1 LLRDLVER
9 LLTETL
15 QQLQT
20 LQTAFEKLGPQL
32 GAGDSEG
39 EKEEMSI

>member
-1 LLRDLVER
+1 MER

-15 QQLQT
+15 QQLT
-20 LQTAFEKLGPQL
+20 ALKSAFEKLGTQL
-32 GAGDSEG
+32 GAGESEE